1 MVGAVGFNT
10 YSANI
15 DDMFDVIVDS
25 LVLSNPS
32 KFEKISVGDFT
43 DRSCVKILNEN
54 KYILFRSMPKY
65 KNGSYFY
72 TDIGISIGSNWD
84 DVNCLITSPEDYRA
98 CLYGQIG
105 WDVSEQVSDADA
117 FINRIYSHTVY
128 IDEFGIFWNI
138 YNPYTDGVAN
148 GVNIIIEF
156 VPTSWKEYNDGASS
170 IIIRN
175 TTYPNM
181 SSLTTKGY
189 HFGQPSV
196 VQTDTDMIDL
206 DHYELA
212 FKSSGN
218 NKIYFNFPRVHNFS
232 GLHNNVI
239 YQTRRFFFV
248 SKIGLAVNDV
258 ISWIDVDGTTIRKF
272 IVLDLGGARGTR
284 GDYYIA
290 FPFDNAAQYE

>member
-15 DDMFDVIVDS
+15 NDMLDVVVDS
-25 LVLSNPS
+25 LVLSDPL
-32 KFEKISVGDFT
+32 KFEKVSVGDFT
-43 DRSCVKILNEN
+43 DRSCVKMLNEN
-54 KYILFRSMPKY
+54 KYILFRSVPRYRMNDY
-65 KNGSYFY
+65 NY

-84 DVNCLITSPEDYRA
+84 DVNYVITSPEDYRA
-98 CLYGQIG
+98 CLYGHIRYDASG
-105 WDVSEQVSDADA
+105 QVSDANA

-138 YNPYTDGVAN
+138 YNPYTDGQAN

-181 SSLTTKGY
+181 NPLPSKGY

-196 VQTDTDMIDL
+196 IQTDTDLIDMG
-206 DHYELA
+206 HELA
-212 FKSSGN
+212 FKSIGN
-218 NKIYFNFPRVHNFS
+218 NKIYFNFPRIHNFA
-232 GLHNNVI
+232 GQYNNVI
-239 YQTRRFFFV
+239 YQTRRYFFV
-248 SKIGLAVNDV
+248 SKVFQSL
-258 ISWIDVDGTTIRKF
+258 
-272 IVLDLGGARGTR
+272 
-284 GDYYIA
+284 
-290 FPFDNAAQYE
+290 